1 MLKSMIAVT
10 AVLAIAGSSIVYAQQ
25 RSGEP
30 GGSARSDEG
39 GPRSEQHYQPSADDI
54 NAFTDARIA
63 ALRAGLQLTPDQ
75 EKNWPPFEQ
84 ALRDLVKLH
93 QQRKQEREAGGEQ
106 QLPSNP
112 FERLQRRADALL
124 NFGFGLKQLAE
135 VGTLLYQSLSDAQKH
150 RFAFLAYIL
159 RPHWMGGGGMGEE
172 YRGFENRGR
181 GGPHGMMDWDG
192 ERRSMM
198 GPDSDED
205 SNNR

>member
-1 MLKSMIAVT
+1 MLKPMIAVT

-30 GGSARSDEG
+30 GGSACSGEG
-39 GPRSEQHYQPSADDI
+39 APRSEHYQPSADDI
-54 NAFTDARIA
+54 TAFTDARIA

-93 QQRKQEREAGGEQ
+93 QQPKQEREAGGEQ
-106 QLPSNP
+106 QHPSNP
-112 FERLQRRADALL
+112 FEQLQRRADALL

-135 VGTLLYQSLSDAQKH
+135 VGTPLYQSLSDAQKR
-150 RFAFLAYIL
+150 RFAFLAHIL
-159 RPHWMGGGGMGEE
+159 RPHWMGGGMGEE
-172 YRGFENRGR
+172 HHGFENRRR
-181 GGPHGMMDWDG
+181 GGPHGMMDWDEG
-192 ERRSMM
+192 RPGMM

-205 SNNR
+205 

>member
-1 MLKSMIAVT
+1 MLKPMVAAT

-25 RSGEP
+25 RS
-30 GGSARSDEG
+30 DEDA
-39 GPRSEQHYQPSADDI
+39 PRSEQHYQPSADDI
-54 NAFTDARIA
+54 KAFTDARIA

-93 QQRKQEREAGGEQ
+93 QQRKQEREAGGERQ
-106 QLPSNP
+106 PPSNP

-135 VGTLLYQSLSDAQKH
+135 VGTPLYQSLSDAQKQ
-150 RFAFLAYIL
+150 RFTFLAHIL

-181 GGPHGMMDWDG
+181 DGRPGMMDWDDG
-192 ERRSMM
+192 RPGMM

-205 SNNR
+205 

>member
-1 MLKSMIAVT
+1 MLKSTVAAT

-25 RSGEP
+25 RSGED
-30 GGSARSDEG
+30 A
-39 GPRSEQHYQPSADDI
+39 PRLEQHYQPSAGDLK
-54 NAFTDARIA
+54 AFADARIA

-106 QLPSNP
+106 PPPSNP
-112 FERLQRRADALL
+112 FDRLQRRADALSK
-124 NFGFGLKQLAE
+124 FGVGLKQLADA
-135 VGTLLYQSLSDAQKH
+135 GTPLYQSLSDVQKH
-150 RFAFLAYIL
+150 RFTFLAHIL

-172 YRGFENRGR
+172 HRGFRNGERD
-181 GGPHGMMDWDG
+181 GPHGMMDWDG
-192 ERRSMM
+192 GRRGMM

>member
-1 MLKSMIAVT
+1 MLRPMVAAT

-25 RSGEP
+25 RS
-30 GGSARSDEG
+30 DEG
-39 GPRSEQHYQPSADDI
+39 APRSEQHYQPSADDI
-54 NAFTDARIA
+54 KAFTDARIA

-106 QLPSNP
+106 QPPSNP

-135 VGTLLYQSLSDAQKH
+135 VGTPLYQSLSDAQKH
-150 RFAFLAYIL
+150 RFAFLAHIL
-159 RPHWMGGGGMGEE
+159 RPHWMGGGH
-172 YRGFENRGR
+172 
-181 GGPHGMMDWDG
+181 GGGTPWV
-192 ERRSMM
+192 
-198 GPDSDED
+198 
-205 SNNR
+205 

>member
-1 MLKSMIAVT
+1 MLRPMVVAT
-10 AVLAIAGSSIVYAQQ
+10 AVLAIAGSSIVHAQQ
-25 RSGEP
+25 RS
-30 GGSARSDEG
+30 DEDAL
-39 GPRSEQHYQPSADDI
+39 RSEQHYQPSADDI
-54 NAFTDARIA
+54 KAFTDARIA

-106 QLPSNP
+106 QHPSNP
-112 FERLQRRADALL
+112 FEQLQRRADALL

-135 VGTLLYQSLSDAQKH
+135 VGTPLYQSLSDAQKR
-150 RFAFLAYIL
+150 RFAFLAHIL
-159 RPHWMGGGGMGEE
+159 RPHWMGGGMGEE
-172 YRGFENRGR
+172 HHGFENRRR

-192 ERRSMM
+192 ERRGMM
-198 GPDSDED
+198 GPDSDDD

>member
-1 MLKSMIAVT
+1 MLRPMVVAT

-25 RSGEP
+25 RS
-30 GGSARSDEG
+30 DEDAL
-39 GPRSEQHYQPSADDI
+39 RSEQHYQPSADDVK
-54 NAFTDARIA
+54 AFTDARIA

-106 QLPSNP
+106 QQPSNP

-135 VGTLLYQSLSDAQKH
+135 VGTPLYQSLGDAQKH
-150 RFAFLAYIL
+150 RFAFLAHIL
-159 RPHWMGGGGMGEE
+159 RPHWMGGAMGEE
-172 YRGFENRGR
+172 HHGFENRRR

-192 ERRSMM
+192 ERRGMM
-198 GPDSDED
+198 GPDSDDD

>member
-1 MLKSMIAVT
+1 MLKSMIAAA

-25 RSGEP
+25 RS
-30 GGSARSDEG
+30 DEDA
-39 GPRSEQHYQPSADDI
+39 PRSEQHYQPSADDI
-54 NAFTDARIA
+54 KAFTDARIA

-93 QQRKQEREAGGEQ
+93 QQPKQEREAGGEQ
-106 QLPSNP
+106 QHPSNP
-112 FERLQRRADALL
+112 FEQLQRRADALL

-135 VGTLLYQSLSDAQKH
+135 VGTPLYQSLSDAQKR
-150 RFAFLAYIL
+150 RFAFLAHIL

-172 YRGFENRGR
+172 HRGFGNRGR
-181 GGPHGMMDWDG
+181 GEPHGMMDWDEG
-192 ERRSMM
+192 RPGMM

-205 SNNR
+205 STNR

>member
-1 MLKSMIAVT
+1 MVVAT
-10 AVLAIAGSSIVYAQQ
+10 AVLAIAGSSIVHAQQ
-25 RSGEP
+25 RS
-30 GGSARSDEG
+30 DEDAL
-39 GPRSEQHYQPSADDI
+39 RSEQHYQPSADDI
-54 NAFTDARIA
+54 KAFTDARIA

-106 QLPSNP
+106 PPQTNP
-112 FERLQRRADALL
+112 FDRLQRRADALL

-135 VGTLLYQSLSDAQKH
+135 VGTPLYQSLSDAQKQ
-150 RFAFLAYIL
+150 RFTFLAHIL

-181 GGPHGMMDWDG
+181 DGRPGMMDWDDG
-192 ERRSMM
+192 RPGMM

-205 SNNR
+205 

>member
-1 MLKSMIAVT
+1 MLKPMIAAT

-30 GGSARSDEG
+30 GGSACSGEG
-39 GPRSEQHYQPSADDI
+39 APRSEHYQPSADDI
-54 NAFTDARIA
+54 KAFTDARIA

-106 QLPSNP
+106 QPPSNP

-135 VGTLLYQSLSDAQKH
+135 VGTPLYQSLSDAQKH
-150 RFAFLAYIL
+150 RFAVLAHIL
-159 RPHWMGGGGMGEE
+159 RSHWMGGGVAEE
-172 YRGFENRGR
+172 HRGFGNRGH
-181 GGPHGMMDWDG
+181 GEPHGMMDWDEG
-192 ERRSMM
+192 RPGMM

-205 SNNR
+205 

>member
-1 MLKSMIAVT
+1 MLRPMVVAT
-10 AVLAIAGSSIVYAQQ
+10 AVLAIAGSSIVHAQQ
-25 RSGEP
+25 RS
-30 GGSARSDEG
+30 DEDAL
-39 GPRSEQHYQPSADDI
+39 RSEQHYQPSADDI
-54 NAFTDARIA
+54 KAFTDARIA

-93 QQRKQEREAGGEQ
+93 QQRKQEREAGDEQ
-106 QLPSNP
+106 QPPSNP

-135 VGTLLYQSLSDAQKH
+135 VGTPLYQSLGDAQKH
-150 RFAFLAYIL
+150 RFAFLAHIL
-159 RPHWMGGGGMGEE
+159 RPHWMGGAMGEE
-172 YRGFENRGR
+172 HHGFENRRR

-192 ERRSMM
+192 ERRGMM
-198 GPDSDED
+198 GPDSDDD

>member
-1 MLKSMIAVT
+1 MLRPLVAAT

-25 RSGEP
+25 RS
-30 GGSARSDEG
+30 DEG
-39 GPRSEQHYQPSADDI
+39 TLRSEQHYQPSADDI
-54 NAFTDARIA
+54 KAFTDARIA

-106 QLPSNP
+106 QPPRNP

-135 VGTLLYQSLSDAQKH
+135 VGTPFYQSLSDAQKH
-150 RFAFLAYIL
+150 RFAFLAHIL
-159 RPHWMGGGGMGEE
+159 RPHWMGGGMGEE
-172 YRGFENRGR
+172 HRGFENRRR

-192 ERRSMM
+192 ERRGMM
-198 GPDSDED
+198 GPDSDDD

>member
-1 MLKSMIAVT
+1 MLKPMIAVT

-30 GGSARSDEG
+30 GGSACSGEG
-39 GPRSEQHYQPSADDI
+39 APRSEHYQPSADDI
-54 NAFTDARIA
+54 KAFTDARIA
-63 ALRAGLQLTPDQ
+63 ALRAGLQLTLDQ

-93 QQRKQEREAGGEQ
+93 QQRKQKREAGGEQ
-106 QLPSNP
+106 QPPSNP
-112 FERLQRRADALL
+112 FERLQRRADTLL

-135 VGTLLYQSLSDAQKH
+135 VGTPLYQSLSDAQKH
-150 RFAFLAYIL
+150 RFAVLAHIL

-172 YRGFENRGR
+172 HRGFGNRGR
-181 GGPHGMMDWDG
+181 GEPHGMMDWDEG
-192 ERRSMM
+192 RPGMM

-205 SNNR
+205 

>member
-1 MLKSMIAVT
+1 LICVKNWLRFLRKIGFAPT
-10 AVLAIAGSSIVYAQQ
+10 GKL
-25 RSGEP
+25 RS
-30 GGSARSDEG
+30 
-39 GPRSEQHYQPSADDI
+39 QPSADDI
-54 NAFTDARIA
+54 KAFTDARIA

-93 QQRKQEREAGGEQ
+93 QQRKHEREAGGEQ
-106 QLPSNP
+106 QPQTNP
-112 FERLQRRADALL
+112 FDRLQRRADALL
-124 NFGFGLKQLAE
+124 KCGGGLKQLADA
-135 VGTLLYQSLSDAQKH
+135 GTPLYQSLSDAQKQ
-150 RFAFLAYIL
+150 RFTFLVHIL

-172 YRGFENRGR
+172 HRGFGNRGR

-192 ERRSMM
+192 ERRGMM

>member
-1 MLKSMIAVT
+1 MLKPMVAAT

-25 RSGEP
+25 RS
-30 GGSARSDEG
+30 DEDA
-39 GPRSEQHYQPSADDI
+39 PRSEQHYQPSADDI
-54 NAFTDARIA
+54 KAFTDARIA

-93 QQRKQEREAGGEQ
+93 QQPKQEREAGGEQ
-106 QLPSNP
+106 QHPSNP
-112 FERLQRRADALL
+112 FEQLQRRADALL

-135 VGTLLYQSLSDAQKH
+135 VGTPLYQSLSDAQKR
-150 RFAFLAYIL
+150 RFAFLAHIL
-159 RPHWMGGGGMGEE
+159 RPHWMGGGMGEE
-172 YRGFENRGR
+172 HHGFENRRR

-192 ERRSMM
+192 ERRGMM
-198 GPDSDED
+198 GPDSDDD